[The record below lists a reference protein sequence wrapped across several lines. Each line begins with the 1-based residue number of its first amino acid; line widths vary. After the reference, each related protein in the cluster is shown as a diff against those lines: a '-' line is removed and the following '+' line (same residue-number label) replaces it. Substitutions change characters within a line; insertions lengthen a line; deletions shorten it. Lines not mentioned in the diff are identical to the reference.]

1 MKILK
6 ILAKFAFGIF
16 MLWILMFLYLILKV
30 CGVAQEW

>member
-16 MLWILMFLYLILKV
+16 MLWILMFLYLILKTY
-30 CGVAQEW
+30 GMEQKW